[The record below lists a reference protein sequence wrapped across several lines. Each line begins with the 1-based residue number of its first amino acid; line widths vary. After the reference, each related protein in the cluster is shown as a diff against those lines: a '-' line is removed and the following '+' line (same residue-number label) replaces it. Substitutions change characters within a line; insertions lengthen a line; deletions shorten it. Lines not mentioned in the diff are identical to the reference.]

1 MWLNELLPANQGPCP
16 ALRPTTS
23 DMKKVC
29 RTAQIVGAVAPS
41 DTSDTSDK
49 KTCAGSRKTE
59 KRVESSD
66 GKKEFST
73 ALSEDPGYVRHWEET
88 PPMKEGAGG
97 VVVPD
102 YAAWC
107 ADYFQGCFACPDF
120 LRDKVRFCRKWNRTF
135 HGADV
140 VDL

>member
-1 MWLNELLPANQGPCP
+1 MPGSLFDAVLVRPSFPAGDKSDALHLP
-16 ALRPTTS
+16 S
-23 DMKKVC
+23 MK
-29 RTAQIVGAVAPS
+29 Q
-41 DTSDTSDK
+41 
-49 KTCAGSRKTE
+49 
-59 KRVESSD
+59 
-66 GKKEFST
+66 
-73 ALSEDPGYVRHWEET
+73 
-88 PPMKEGAGG
+88 GAGG

-107 ADYFQGCFACPDF
+107 AGYFQGCFACPDF